1 MTIAERVYQQT
12 QNLPQSMQLEALHY
26 IEFLTEKLH
35 KQIDQVKSKKAEITD
50 KSSLVADKPTYS
62 KYEAFN
68 FDLER
73 MDKALA
79 SGFVDMPDDIDS
91 LEDFD
96 KWIKQVNT
104 NNQTAKGI
112 A

>member
-1 MTIAERVYQQT
+1 MTIAEQVYQQT

-50 KSSLVADKPTYS
+50 KSSSVTDKPTYS
-62 KYEAFN
+62 KYEEFN

-79 SGFVDMPDDIDS
+79 SGFVDMPDNLNSPDEIGEWLLS
-91 LEDFD
+91 
-96 KWIKQVNT
+96 
-104 NNQTAKGI
+104 I
-112 A
+112 AE